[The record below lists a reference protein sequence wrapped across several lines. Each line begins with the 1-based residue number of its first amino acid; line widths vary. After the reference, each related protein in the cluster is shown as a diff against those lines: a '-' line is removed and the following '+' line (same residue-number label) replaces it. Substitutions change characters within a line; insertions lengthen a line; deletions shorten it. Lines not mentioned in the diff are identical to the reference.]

1 MLKPLKNI
9 CGVNCSKFSNIA
21 FYKPFIYTVL
31 LIFIGHPVMSQRGQ
45 SDPLIA
51 VNPKLLQG
59 TWRGHWIHMNEQ
71 QADPRAYGVYHF
83 RKTINMAILPSH
95 YIIHVSADNRYRL
108 YINGHWI
115 GEGPARGNLTHWAFG
130 SYDLAPYL
138 KLGKNVLAAE
148 VWNMGTGGPVAQI
161 SNETAFLVQQNDVNQ
176 GNPDNFNTDPS
187 WKVMHDTAYQPTALN
202 TGEILHSYFVTGP
215 GDRVEGGLYPWG
227 WEAIDYNDS
236 DWLSASNIAAPVAPA
251 GYGTD
256 NRWTLVARSIP
267 QMEHQMEPVGKIR
280 RVESENK
287 IAANVLKNIE
297 QSFVADFS
305 TGKPLKVPA
314 HQSLNI
320 LIDQGYETV
329 GYPELTVSDG
339 KGAIIKLTYTE
350 ALLDSNNQKGNRD
363 SIDGKTVKGLYDEFL
378 PGGGSNRIFR
388 PLWIRTFRYV
398 LLSIETAEEPLSI
411 ESFKNTFAAYP
422 LKRSANFISSDSS
435 LSKIWE
441 VGWRTARLCAGET
454 YFDCPY
460 YEQLQYEADTRIQ
473 ALITL
478 YNCKDDRLVR
488 KAINDFYLS
497 LTPEGLTEGRYPS
510 NRFQVIPPF
519 SLWWVTML
527 YDYWMLRPDQNF
539 VKIYLEGA
547 SQVLSW
553 FENRIDTT
561 TGMLG
566 PLNWWNFVDW
576 NPAFKNGVPAGVS
589 EGNSSVITL
598 QYVLTLQQAADLFAG
613 FGDIRRS
620 EHYAGLAKKLAAD
633 TYASCFDSIRGEM
646 ADTKDKKEFS
656 QHASILG
663 ILTDAI
669 PTEKQKEVIE
679 RILKDTTLS
688 QTTFYY
694 RFYLTRA
701 MVKTGL
707 GEQYYAS
714 LTPWR
719 DMLKIGLTTF
729 AEKPEPTRSDC
740 HGWSA
745 SPAYDFL
752 ATILGIT
759 PAAPG
764 FSKVRIEPHLGDL
777 KSANGAMDVPAGQ
790 ITVDLE
796 RREAKAKVGNESSGL
811 NAKIILP
818 DGLSGEFIWAGKS
831 YALRSGSQTL
841 SIK

>member
-1 MLKPLKNI
+1 
-9 CGVNCSKFSNIA
+9 
-21 FYKPFIYTVL
+21 
-31 LIFIGHPVMSQRGQ
+31 MSQRER
-45 SDPLIA
+45 SETLIA

-59 TWRGHWIHMNEQ
+59 TWPGHWIHMNEQ

-83 RKTINMAILPSH
+83 RKAVNLATLPSH

-115 GEGPARGNLTHWAFG
+115 GDGPARGNLTHWAFG

-148 VWNMGTGGPVAQI
+148 VWNMGTYAPVAQI
-161 SNETAFLVQQNDVNQ
+161 SNETGFLVQQDNMDQ
-176 GNPDNFNTDPS
+176 GNLDNFNTGPS
-187 WKVMHDTAYQPTALN
+187 WKVMHDTAYHPTALN
-202 TGEILHSYFVTGP
+202 TGEVLHSYFVSGP
-215 GDRVEGGLYPWG
+215 GDRVEGALYPWG

-236 DWLSASNIAAPVAPA
+236 DWLSATNIAAPVAPA

-256 NRWTLVARSIP
+256 NRWTLVPRSIP
-267 QMEHQMEPVGKIR
+267 QMQHQMEPVGKIR
-280 RVESENK
+280 RVESENE
-287 IAANVLKNIE
+287 IAEKTLKDLE
-297 QSFVADFS
+297 QSFMSDFNA
-305 TGKPLKVPA
+305 GKALKIPA
-314 HQSLNI
+314 HQKLNI

-329 GYPELTVSDG
+329 GYPELTVSGG

-350 ALLDSNNQKGNRD
+350 ALLDSTNQKGNRD
-363 SIDGKTVKGLYDEFL
+363 SIEGKTVKGLFDEYL
-378 PGGGSNRIFR
+378 PDGGEKRVFR

-398 LLSIETAEEPLSI
+398 LLSIETSEMPVSI

-422 LKRSANFISSDSS
+422 LKRSAKFNSSDSS
-435 LSKIWE
+435 LTKIWD

-478 YNCKDDRLVR
+478 YNSRDDRLVR

-527 YDYWMLRPDQNF
+527 HDYWMLRPDQNF
-539 VKIYLEGA
+539 VKNYLAGA

-553 FENRIDTT
+553 FENRIDSS

-598 QYVLTLQQAADLFAG
+598 QYALTLQQAANLFAG
-613 FGDIRRS
+613 FNQYKKS
-620 EHYAGLAKKLAAD
+620 EHYAALANKLAQA
-633 TYASCFDSIRGEM
+633 TYKSCFDEQRGEM
-646 ADTKDKKEFS
+646 ADTRDKNQFS

-663 ILTDAI
+663 VLTNAI
-669 PTEKQKEVIE
+669 PVEKQKEVME
-679 RILKDTTLS
+679 QILKDTTLS
-688 QTTFYY
+688 QATFYY

-701 MVKTGL
+701 MVKAGL
-707 GEQYYAS
+707 GDKYYES
-714 LTPWR
+714 LTPWL

-740 HGWSA
+740 HGWST

-759 PAAPG
+759 PSAPG

-777 KSANGAMDVPAGQ
+777 RSANGAMDVPAGQ
-790 ITVDLE
+790 ITVGLE
-796 RREAKAKVGNESSGL
+796 RREAVAGNGSSGL
-811 NAKIILP
+811 NAKITLP
-818 DGLSGEFIWAGKS
+818 DGLTGEFIWAGKS
-831 YALRSGSQTL
+831 YALKPGSQTL
-841 SIK
+841 TIR